1 MGRERRQH
9 PRAES
14 DWTAR
19 IQRRPRPFDAVI
31 RNISHSGI
39 FVCCDYKL
47 PAGELVRIAIE
58 VTERSPLVIDAQV
71 VWSRVLSK
79 VETGGLYGIG
89 FRFVNLSDED
99 RLLIDL
105 AVSEYFKTRGA
116 EKKEEEPKK

>member
-1 MGRERRQH
+1 M
-9 PRAES
+9 
-14 DWTAR
+14 
-19 IQRRPRPFDAVI
+19 
-31 RNISHSGI
+31 
-39 FVCCDYKL
+39 
-47 PAGELVRIAIE
+47 VRIAIE